1 MTSGNRQI
9 ARYTPPQP
17 ANDSL
22 AWVGPSYPVAAFVC
36 AIGFFMRIVLSG
48 PVLNIMGIPYGDEDA
63 AMLAKIHPGTWFILL
78 SFLIL
83 IFSRHNPLEQM
94 FRIAREQTIFFS
106 FIVIYSLI
114 LIYWVLRGPKGVGLI
129 LDVHIVMPICAIVFC
144 YAPRSYCRVIV
155 YLYAAIAIINSLVGI
170 GESITHLRLF
180 AFDPDWEVLKQD
192 YFRSSA
198 FLGHPLTN
206 ASFTAVA
213 MFVLLA
219 LRMPSVAKGT
229 ILLVMLSSLVAF
241 GGRSSLGISMVG
253 LTVLGVIN
261 VRNYFTSN
269 ARRTVLQMMLLV
281 LGIVLIPLTC
291 IILLYGALHSGM
303 GERLM
308 AYRSLTDDSAGVRL
322 MAFDVFGQMTPA
334 DMIFGLDGDRIAAI
348 GSHTGLANPMS
359 DIENPWVLMFMFL
372 GMIMFSVW
380 LCGLAAC
387 IWRLMAGASPALK
400 IAVVE
405 YFVIASASN
414 SFGRKD
420 PVYFILA
427 GIVVCVKRLNSFD
440 NLKRGET
447 SP

>member
-1 MTSGNRQI
+1 
-9 ARYTPPQP
+9 
-17 ANDSL
+17 
-22 AWVGPSYPVAAFVC
+22 
-36 AIGFFMRIVLSG
+36 
-48 PVLNIMGIPYGDEDA
+48 
-63 AMLAKIHPGTWFILL
+63 
-78 SFLIL
+78 
-83 IFSRHNPLEQM
+83 
-94 FRIAREQTIFFS
+94 
-106 FIVIYSLI
+106 
-114 LIYWVLRGPKGVGLI
+114 
-129 LDVHIVMPICAIVFC
+129 
-144 YAPRSYCRVIV
+144 
-155 YLYAAIAIINSLVGI
+155 
-170 GESITHLRLF
+170 
-180 AFDPDWEVLKQD
+180 
-192 YFRSSA
+192 
-198 FLGHPLTN
+198 
-206 ASFTAVA
+206 
-213 MFVLLA
+213 
-219 LRMPSVAKGT
+219 
-229 ILLVMLSSLVAF
+229 
-241 GGRSSLGISMVG
+241 
-253 LTVLGVIN
+253 
-261 VRNYFTSN
+261 
-269 ARRTVLQMMLLV
+269 
-281 LGIVLIPLTC
+281 
-291 IILLYGALHSGM
+291 
-303 GERLM
+303 M